1 MTRRSR
7 SLGEADSAESSLFP
21 EEVPPP
27 GHLGHRA
34 RMRRRLLQSGPEALL
49 DHEMIEMLLFL
60 ALPRRD
66 TKPMA
71 RLLLER
77 FGDFAGVIAAPS
89 SDLLGI
95 EGLGE
100 AGTAA
105 LKLAQGAALRLS
117 TVSLT
122 GRVVLNRWDQL
133 AAHLAASM
141 AREPTEQVRVLFLDV
156 LLHLLADEMQGRG
169 TVNHSPAYPR
179 EVAKRALA
187 LNAVGVILVHNHP
200 SGDPTPSRADIETA
214 RQMKIA
220 LAALGIELHDH
231 VIVGRTGLRSL
242 RRDGLID

>member
-1 MTRRSR
+1 MKRRGR
-7 SLGEADSAESSLFP
+7 SPNEANLAESSLFP
-21 EEVPPP
+21 EEAPPP

-117 TVSLT
+117 TVSLN
-122 GRVVLNRWDQL
+122 GRMVLNHWDKL
-133 AAHLAASM
+133 AAHLTARM
-141 AREPTEQVRVLFLDV
+141 AREPIEQFRVLFLDAR
-156 LLHLLADEMQGRG
+156 LHLLADELQGRG

-187 LNAVGVILVHNHP
+187 LNAMGVILVHNHP
-200 SGDPTPSRADIETA
+200 SGDPTPSRADIETTH
-214 RQMKIA
+214 QMKIA
-220 LAALGIELHDH
+220 LAALGIALHDH
-231 VIVGRTGLRSL
+231 VIVARSGLRSL